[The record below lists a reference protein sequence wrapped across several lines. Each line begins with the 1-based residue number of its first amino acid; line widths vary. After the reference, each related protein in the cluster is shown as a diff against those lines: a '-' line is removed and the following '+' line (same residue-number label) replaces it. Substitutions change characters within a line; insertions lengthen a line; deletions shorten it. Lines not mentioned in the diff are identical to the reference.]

1 MIQGKYITLRTARVN
16 ERKLI
21 FDMGIKTNILT
32 YSDTYN
38 KNLES
43 FMMDYEE
50 RYFDNRDPS
59 SCGGMMICLKD
70 TIIGFLS
77 YDTLRNGIMEIDIWM
92 DGEKHCG
99 KGFGSDAVFTITDY
113 LNQKYNVRTFFMCP
127 SKMNVRAI
135 CAYKKAG
142 FRQVSAIEKQS
153 MIQNLFTYDEI
164 QSLKQDTECFSDE
177 FVFMIKLYDN
187 EK

>member
-1 MIQGKYITLRTARVN
+1 MLNIIPKNSFSYRFFRKTLKVQH
-16 ERKLI
+16 
-21 FDMGIKTNILT
+21 
-32 YSDTYN
+32 
-38 KNLES
+38 
-43 FMMDYEE
+43 
-50 RYFDNRDPS
+50 RYK
-59 SCGGMMICLKD
+59 ICLLY
-70 TIIGFLS
+70 TS
-77 YDTLRNGIMEIDIWM
+77 
-92 DGEKHCG
+92 